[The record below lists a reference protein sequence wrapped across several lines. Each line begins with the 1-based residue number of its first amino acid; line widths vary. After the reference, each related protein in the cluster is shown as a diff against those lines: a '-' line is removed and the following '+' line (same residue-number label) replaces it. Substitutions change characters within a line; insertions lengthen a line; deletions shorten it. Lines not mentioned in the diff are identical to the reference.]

1 MSLLTMNSR
10 EGQCWIP
17 MVRRKNIHAV
27 CCEDNYF
34 PEGKFKLIDSL
45 FHSVYL
51 AFSILLFS
59 IANLFAVR
67 YMWDVC
73 NENTCC
79 VVAHIARQWL
89 VYVRKYCVPIATESK
104 QTLSITL
111 FQFGRRPDNKDRY
124 TVNQ

>member
-1 MSLLTMNSR
+1 MSLLTKNSC
-10 EGQCWIP
+10 EGQCWVP

-73 NENTCC
+73 NEDTCC
-79 VVAHIARQWL
+79 VVTHRAAVACLLSL
-89 VYVRKYCVPIATESK
+89 VLRAYCNFESK
-104 QTLSITL
+104 QTFSITL
-111 FQFGRRPDNKDRY
+111 FQFG
-124 TVNQ
+124 